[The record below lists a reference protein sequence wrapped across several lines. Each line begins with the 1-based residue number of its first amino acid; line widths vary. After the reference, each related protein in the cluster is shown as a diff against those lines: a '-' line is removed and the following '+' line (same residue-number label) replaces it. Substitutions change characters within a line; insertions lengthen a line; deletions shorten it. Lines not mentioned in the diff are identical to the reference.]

1 MLSVSVDIE
10 HQPSKTNKR
19 TSAFEISKVS
29 KPARATIKKDSTTTR
44 KRNREL
50 FNGLPPPAYA
60 VIMPVLRNVT
70 QRQGKQFP
78 ARPDMVKQHNVHRHF
93 ARVV

>member
-10 HQPSKTNKR
+10 PQASKTNKR

-29 KPARATIKKDSTTTR
+29 KPARATIKKDSTTTPN
-44 KRNREL
+44 RNREL
-50 FNGLPPPAYA
+50 FDGLPPPAYA
-60 VIMPVLRNVT
+60 EIMPVLRNVT

-78 ARPDMVKQHNVHRHF
+78 AWQDMVRQHNVHRHF